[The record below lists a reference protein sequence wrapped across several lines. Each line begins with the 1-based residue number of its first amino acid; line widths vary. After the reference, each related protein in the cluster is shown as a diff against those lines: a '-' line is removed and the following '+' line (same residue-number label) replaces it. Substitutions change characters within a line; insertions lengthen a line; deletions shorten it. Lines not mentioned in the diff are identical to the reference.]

1 MFSDTIKFLQKKKTE
16 KKNRKKKTFRF
27 VFIFQAGDNSG
38 RPRHEVYQ
46 VTGIFSHWTEQL
58 RDYLLISCLC
68 KSPSLAPRYIMI
80 SAQRRDRY
88 INSQT
93 RFTQIAWFSAGASH
107 RGNWPF
113 SRDVKSN
120 IFHFSYSCVF
130 LKELME
136 HFNPVF
142 RHFFLERFPD
152 PAVWFERR
160 LSYTRGVATSS
171 IGTVIRFV
179 VQFQKTF

>member
-1 MFSDTIKFLQKKKTE
+1 MFLDTIKFLQKKKTE
-16 KKNRKKKTFRF
+16 KKNRKKKFISFCFHFPGSWQQWKIKIWSLSGNWDFLPLNGTVTRLFANQLF
-27 VFIFQAGDNSG
+27 VQK
-38 RPRHEVYQ
+38 
-46 VTGIFSHWTEQL
+46 SHIW
-58 RDYLLISCLC
+58 Y
-68 KSPSLAPRYIMI
+68 
-80 SAQRRDRY
+80 
-88 INSQT
+88 
-93 RFTQIAWFSAGASH
+93 TQIARFAVGASH

-120 IFHFSYSCVF
+120 IFHLSCSCVF

-136 HFNPVF
+136 HFHPVF

-160 LSYTRGVATSS
+160 LCYTRGVATSS